1 MSQIIAKIEDIKSVA
16 SLNIVRFSCAG
27 QILQMVSLELSD
39 AMRQGRSVTLACKP
53 TSVALAKPAIP
64 LEDFSAMLSYS
75 NQLNVEIVSI
85 EQGALLSSV
94 MLRLGE
100 FMLESITST
109 ESIDRLGLKEG
120 DRVLA
125 LIKANELSILEV
137 RDA

>member
-1 MSQIIAKIEDIKSVA
+1 MSQIIAKIEDIESVA